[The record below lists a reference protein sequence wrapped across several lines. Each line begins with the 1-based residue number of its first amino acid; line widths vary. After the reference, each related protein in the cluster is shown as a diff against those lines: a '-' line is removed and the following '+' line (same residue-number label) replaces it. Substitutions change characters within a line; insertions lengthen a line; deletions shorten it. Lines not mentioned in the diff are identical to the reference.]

1 MIYDHMNEDHLMDDN
16 HRNFTVKASATNN
29 VINTSDCPC
38 LESQGR
44 TQEHLNRNNET
55 MILTLMGFLVLFV
68 CYGLYLLFK

>member
-1 MIYDHMNEDHLMDDN
+1 
-16 HRNFTVKASATNN
+16 VKASPINN

-55 MILTLMGFLVLFV
+55 MLFSLCGILLVFV